1 VANLKIL
8 MLNNEYPP
16 YGGGTGIV
24 NKEIIEQ
31 LAKIP
36 NIQIDLITGNQEK
49 SSITIQ
55 FTDKIRIIRL
65 GLNRKNIHHAS
76 SWELVKYTIKAFLK
90 ARKMHRAEKY
100 DFSFAWSTV
109 PAGFIS
115 YLLKLFYKLPYMV
128 RIGGTDIPGY
138 EDRYKTIYKVITP
151 LIKKVWKNSKLLI
164 SKCLREKGMV
174 EAINPKLPIQIIT
187 NGINLEFFEP
197 KQETENEILT
207 IICPARL
214 IKLKSQDLLIKAIAV
229 LKEKGI
235 VMKLNLVGFGDE
247 IENYKQL
254 AKHLNVLQQ
263 VDFKGYVPR
272 EKMVGEYHKA
282 DIFALPSQNE
292 GMSNAL
298 IEGMACGLPVV
309 VSNVGGTDEL
319 VIDGENGYVFPVG
332 DLNYLCSVLE
342 KMANN
347 RTALNGMGRKSRRMV
362 EPLKWELI
370 TDKYLAVFKEFNS

>member
-247 IENYKQL
+247 IE
-254 AKHLNVLQQ
+254 
-263 VDFKGYVPR
+263 
-272 EKMVGEYHKA
+272 
-282 DIFALPSQNE
+282 I
-292 GMSNAL
+292 
-298 IEGMACGLPVV
+298 
-309 VSNVGGTDEL
+309 T
-319 VIDGENGYVFPVG
+319 
-332 DLNYLCSVLE
+332 
-342 KMANN
+342 NN
-347 RTALNGMGRKSRRMV
+347 WLS
-362 EPLKWELI
+362 I
-370 TDKYLAVFKEFNS
+370 